1 MADRRKTYTDQEKAE
16 ALRMYEE
23 EGPSAVQK
31 NLGIPKGTVTGWA
44 KEADIRTVRNEKT
57 RDATA
62 ASQADAKALR
72 AQLEVLYAQDALKL
86 RAMLWQPSTIV
97 SAGQVITT
105 DLPTPEGMRNLATAS
120 GIVFDKSVAAR
131 DADTDNG
138 VRGAVSLLDSLR
150 EGLGMGREH

>member
-57 RDATA
+57 RDATEA
-62 ASQADAKALR
+62 AQTDARAVR
-72 AQLEVLYAQDALKL
+72 AQLEVDYALDAAKL
-86 RAMLWQPSTIV
+86 RARLWEPSINIA
-97 SAGQVITT
+97 AGKVVVTEE
-105 DLPTPEGMRNLATAS
+105 PTPEGWRNIMTAS
-120 GIVFDKSVAAR
+120 GIAFDKSVAAR
-131 DADTDNG
+131 DADSDNG
-138 VRGAVSLLDSLR
+138 VRAAVSLLDSLR

>member
-1 MADRRKTYTDQEKAE
+1 MRMARKVYTDQQKAD
-16 ALRMYEE
+16 ALKLYETD
-23 EGPSAVQK
+23 GPSAVEKQ
-31 NLGIPKGTVTGWA
+31 LGIPKGTVTGWA

-62 ASQADAKALR
+62 ASQIDAKALR

-86 RAMLWQPSTIV
+86 RAMLWRPSTIV

-105 DLPTPEGMRNLATAS
+105 DLPTPENMRNLITAS
-120 GIVFDKSVAAR
+120 GIAIDKSLVAR
-131 DADTDNG
+131 DADSDNG
-138 VRGAVSLLDSLR
+138 VRAAVSLLDSLR